1 MNLEV
6 VLADG
11 RIINTAG
18 EGRRTRYYQSFAC
31 IIIIS
36 RLCVILNLLN
46 LTLICVSLHCANIL

>member
-18 EGRRTRYYQSFAC
+18 KGRRTRYYQSFAC

-36 RLCVILNLLN
+36 RLYVIIVKSHFNVFPPLCKNLVN
-46 LTLICVSLHCANIL
+46 